1 MGATAIMTLRIDPG
15 LLAALRQRAKREGR
29 SVSAEVIRMIRKE
42 VEPEPT
48 RRRRVAPTM
57 GMFAG
62 FEAPELEEFTRLRR
76 EISVAVVRRLRRSK
90 RSA

>member
-1 MGATAIMTLRIDPG
+1 MTLRIEPG
-15 LLAALRQRAKREGR
+15 LLAALRERAKREGR

-42 VEPEPT
+42 VVPEPA
-48 RRRRVAPTM
+48 RRRRATSTM

-62 FEAPELEEFTRLRR
+62 FEAPPLADFKRFRHEV
-76 EISVAVVRRLRRSK
+76 SAAAVRRIRRSK